1 VTPIPV
7 LAAVVKRDNRY
18 LVCQRPTHKRHGGL
32 WEFPGG
38 KLEPNET
45 VVDAAHRELREELGV
60 NVVKIHDPGLSVGDP
75 GSAFVIHFPPVV
87 IDGEPQCLEHLA
99 LQWLTLRELQD
110 VALAP
115 SDRAF
120 VDFLLSAI
128 DGDEQAKGAS
138 R

>member
-1 VTPIPV
+1 MT
-7 LAAVVKRDNRY
+7 RGDRY

-45 VVDAAHRELREELGV
+45 IVDAAHRELREELGV
-60 NVVKIHDPGLSVGDP
+60 YAVEIHDPALSVCDP
-75 GSAFVIHFPPVV
+75 GSAFVIHFTPVV
-87 IDGEPQCLEHLA
+87 IDGEPQCLEHVA
-99 LQWLTLRELQD
+99 LQWLTLSELLD
-110 VALAP
+110 IPLAP

-120 VDFLLSAI
+120 VDFLRSRV
-128 DGDEQAKGAS
+128 DGDQHEKDAS